1 MNSRISS
8 ISFNLWPYDPFT
20 SHYSPHFDV
29 NLLAMAQSYN
39 LTAILKLMDHGVLE
53 SIKIVYRISIL
64 RDLVRQST
72 FTTQD
77 FLKIIDMI
85 KAVDTLASAWDI
97 VTPIAIRNSWKKL
110 TLFQV
115 NLKKTYHSSQTI
127 FYGKFY

>member
-1 MNSRISS
+1 
-8 ISFNLWPYDPFT
+8 
-20 SHYSPHFDV
+20 
-29 NLLAMAQSYN
+29 
-39 LTAILKLMDHGVLE
+39 MDHGVLE
-53 SIKIVYRISIL
+53 SIKIVYRIFIL

-115 NLKKTYHSSQTI
+115 NLKKTYHS
-127 FYGKFY
+127 